1 MSLNRKNDMKTT
13 SKFMT
18 QFRDVKNNFILVDNS
33 IKELYKM
40 FYVLDKF

>member
-1 MSLNRKNDMKTT
+1 MKTT